1 MWRAYFGKLED
12 GRYWGVFRNSIVYM
26 WYEHGPGARRR
37 KFIRSFGTVYEVVRD
52 RVKLYSLPRAV
63 REWVRKNVPVVD
75 RVVERCSVDKRLC
88 VSVAVLGLFVKN
100 VCRRCLYSIAER
112 YGRFL
117 MRVAEVLGVD
127 GEDVYPV
134 EVPSLVL
141 DEAMKVMYEVCE
153 ECGDLFSVVE

>member
-26 WYEHGPGARRR
+26 WYERGPGARRR
-37 KFIRSFGTVYEVVRD
+37 KFIRSFGTVYEVVKD
-52 RVKLYSLPRAV
+52 RVKLYSLPRAI
-63 REWVRKNVPVVD
+63 REWLKRNVKADVQGVGG
-75 RVVERCSVDKRLC
+75 CSVDKRLC

-100 VCRRCLYSIAER
+100 VCNRCLYSIAER
-112 YGRFL
+112 YSRFL
-117 MRVAEVLGVD
+117 MRVAEVLGFD

-141 DEAMKVMYEVCE
+141 DEAMKVVYEVCE